1 MLCVHPGGG
10 GGRGGGSMM
19 GIDIHVQI
27 LLCMDMSTIMK
38 ILNNFLGLLGFFFT
52 CWNCAYLMCDIVVDK
67 RLHGVFEVK
76 DMQEG
81 KNVTN

>member
-1 MLCVHPGGG
+1 
-10 GGRGGGSMM
+10 MM
-19 GIDIHVQI
+19 GYRHVQI